1 MITENTGVAGISRQS
16 NGDAN
21 YTGGRSANDQ
31 DEKKVKD
38 LNREIMTI
46 FQMYKAT
53 FSHSSAAL
61 LSVLSYLLENYIIQ
75 HPESKK
81 TLSPYFENEFEKFL
95 KKIKKS

>member
-1 MITENTGVAGISRQS
+1 MITENTGDASISRQS
-16 NGDAN
+16 NGNAN
-21 YTGGRSANDQ
+21 YTGGRIANDQ

-53 FSHSSAAL
+53 FGHTSAAL
-61 LSVLSYLLENYIIQ
+61 LSVLSYLSENYIIQ

-81 TLSPYFENEFEKFL
+81 TLSQYFEKEFEKFL

>member
-1 MITENTGVAGISRQS
+1 MITENTGDASISRQS

-21 YTGGRSANDQ
+21 YTGGRTANDQ

-61 LSVLSYLLENYIIQ
+61 LSVLSYLSENYIIQ

-81 TLSPYFENEFEKFL
+81 TLSPYFENELDKFL

>member
-1 MITENTGVAGISRQS
+1 MIIENTGDSSISRQS

-21 YTGGRSANDQ
+21 YTGGRTANDQ

-53 FSHSSAAL
+53 FGHSSAAL
-61 LSVLSYLLENYIIQ
+61 LSVLSYLSEYYINQ

-81 TLSPYFENEFEKFL
+81 TLSPYFENELEKFL

>member
-1 MITENTGVAGISRQS
+1 MITENTGDASISRQG

-21 YTGGRSANDQ
+21 YTGGRTANDQ
-31 DEKKVKD
+31 DEKKVKN

-53 FSHSSAAL
+53 FGHSSAAL
-61 LSVLSYLLENYIIQ
+61 LSVLSYLSENYIIQ

-81 TLSPYFENEFEKFL
+81 TLSPYCENELEKFL